1 MQDSKRPNIIMN
13 MKKLD
18 AAQYFGSQ
26 AAMARALG
34 ITRSAVAQWPAE
46 LTTDQADRV
55 VGAYLR
61 TRGIKVEMVKAV
73 DVVKDA
79 AD

>member
-1 MQDSKRPNIIMN
+1 MN

>member
-1 MQDSKRPNIIMN
+1 MQDSKRPNIIMA

-61 TRGIKVEMVKAV
+61 TRGIKVEMVKSV
-73 DVVKDA
+73 DVGRDA

>member
-1 MQDSKRPNIIMN
+1 
-13 MKKLD
+13 
-18 AAQYFGSQ
+18 
-26 AAMARALG
+26 MARALG

-46 LTTDQADRV
+46 LTTDQSDRV

-73 DVVKDA
+73 DAGKDA